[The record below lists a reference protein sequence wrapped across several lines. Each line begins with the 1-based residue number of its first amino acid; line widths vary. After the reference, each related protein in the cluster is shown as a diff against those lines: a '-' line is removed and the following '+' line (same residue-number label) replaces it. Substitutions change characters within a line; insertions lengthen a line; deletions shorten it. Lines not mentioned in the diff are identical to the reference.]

1 MSSKSLFITG
11 GSGYIGSQVISTFLS
26 AGYTV
31 TALSRSDESAA
42 HLRSLG
48 ATPVSGDLK
57 SHDVLTAEAA
67 KADVVVAIAD
77 AIAREFGKMLPAERF
92 AINNAATKALAEGL
106 KGSGKPLILTSGT
119 AYAKTDPNGEVSR

>member
-1 MSSKSLFITG
+1 MVTKTLFITG

-31 TALSRSDESAA
+31 TALARSDESAA

-57 SHDVLTAEAA
+57 TLSVLTLRLLMLLRGSL
-67 KADVVVAIAD
+67 
-77 AIAREFGKMLPAERF
+77 ARCCLLSASPSTTRRRRPWPRDSRGA
-92 AINNAATKALAEGL
+92 
-106 KGSGKPLILTSGT
+106 GS
-119 AYAKTDPNGEVSR
+119 R